1 VETQRS
7 SAQSDGIFAPGMRSL
22 QAHGTINRSETRSL
36 RQSPKPD
43 YFVLI
48 APSYEYAN
56 DNCGDEESEQ
66 DEEMPAARQDPEIS
80 GAKLHIVRRD
90 CVGCTRILEKQNR
103 LQMSQVFFRI
113 RAFILSKGARGLP
126 LRPK

>member
-1 VETQRS
+1 
-7 SAQSDGIFAPGMRSL
+7 
-22 QAHGTINRSETRSL
+22 
-36 RQSPKPD
+36 
-43 YFVLI
+43 LI

-66 DEEMPAARQDPEIS
+66 NEEMPAARQDPEIS
-80 GAKLHIVRRD
+80 GAKLRIVRRD

-113 RAFILSKGARGLP
+113 RAFILSKGSTGLP